1 MNAPHNPDGRRGVV
15 ASIGELAGLT
25 GRTVNTGGRTFAP
38 VRRHSYHAHD
48 RRALT
53 IWRPIGGSNRDAR
66 RLIAARLKAAEF
78 YDRRHKAVGKKNG
91 PLGHVG
97 LEVLRE
103 LYRIVDFKTGRLE
116 PAIATV
122 CEALKRSRAA
132 VVDAMRRLKEH
143 GFLTWVRRTE
153 PTDNAGAG
161 PQVRQITNAYGFGLP
176 AHAATWVKKILGNG
190 PAPDCDVARR
200 ANDAAEFESMLEQC
214 TPAEQ
219 VTALVDD
226 PELAEILTRFG
237 NALSLDSA
245 SSLLG
250 QNPGSD
256 RI

>member
-1 MNAPHNPDGRRGVV
+1 
-15 ASIGELAGLT
+15 GELAG
-25 GRTVNTGGRTFAP
+25 GARTVNTGGRTFAP
-38 VRRHSYHAHD
+38 VRRQSYHAHD

-53 IWRPIGGSNRDAR
+53 IWRPIAGSNRDAR

-78 YDRRHKAVGKKNG
+78 YDRRHKAAGKKNG

-161 PQVRQITNAYGFGLP
+161 PQVRQITNAYGFNLP
-176 AHAATWVKKILGNG
+176 EFAATWVKKIMGNG
-190 PAPDCDVARR
+190 PSPDCDVSHREAQ
-200 ANDAAEFESMLEQC
+200 AAEFEAMLAQA

-219 VTALVDD
+219 VTALVDN
-226 PELAEILTRFG
+226 PELAAILTRFG
-237 NALSLDSA
+237 NALSSSSA
-245 SSLLG
+245 SSLSG
-250 QNPGSD
+250 QHPASD
-256 RI
+256 KN